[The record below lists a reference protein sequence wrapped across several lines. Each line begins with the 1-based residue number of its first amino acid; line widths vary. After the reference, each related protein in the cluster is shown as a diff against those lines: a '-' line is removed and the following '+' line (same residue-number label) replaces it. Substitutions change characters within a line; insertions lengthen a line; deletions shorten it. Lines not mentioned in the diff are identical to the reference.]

1 MYKIIKNKKKGVSYC
16 FSLLIDKRNWA
27 LPLGIAFYINTV
39 TIHFLLFHFEIEV
52 FNYDAPEDKDNII
65 KNNIRI

>member
-1 MYKIIKNKKKGVSYC
+1 MKIYHKIIKNKKKGVSYC
-16 FSLLIDKRNWA
+16 FSLLINKRNWA

-52 FNYDAPEDKDNII
+52 LHDVPFEDNDN
-65 KNNIRI
+65 N

>member
-1 MYKIIKNKKKGVSYC
+1 MKIDHKIIKNKKKGVSYC
-16 FSLLIDKRNWA
+16 FSLLINKRNWA

-52 FNYDAPEDKDNII
+52 FNDVPFEDNDN
-65 KNNIRI
+65 N

>member
-1 MYKIIKNKKKGVSYC
+1 MKIYHKIIKNKKKGVFYC
-16 FSLLIDKRNWA
+16 FSLLINKRNWA

-52 FNYDAPEDKDNII
+52 LHDIPF
-65 KNNIRI
+65 

>member
-52 FNYDAPEDKDNII
+52 LHDVPFEDNDN
-65 KNNIRI
+65 N